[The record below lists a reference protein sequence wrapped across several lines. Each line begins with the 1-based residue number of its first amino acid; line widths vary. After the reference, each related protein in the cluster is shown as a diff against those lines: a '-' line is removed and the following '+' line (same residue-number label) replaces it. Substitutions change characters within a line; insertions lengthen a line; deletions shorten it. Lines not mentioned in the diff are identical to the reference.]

1 MKNLSS
7 KQLIPI
13 STGLLGII
21 FVYVGIFHLGFWDNK
36 PLPGFF
42 PIIISTVMVV
52 ASIAAFFQTLKEE
65 DKPNYNKSEL
75 SVILGALSIIAGT
88 FIVGLIP
95 MIILYILYWLKI
107 VEKAPWK
114 DTIII
119 MAIIMF
125 IVFGVFVSWLQIHFP
140 WGLLETFM

>member
-1 MKNLSS
+1 MKDLSS

-13 STGLLGII
+13 LTALLGAI
-21 FVYVGIFHLGFWDNK
+21 FIYVGIFHLGFWDKK

-42 PIIISTVMVV
+42 PIIIATVMVV

-65 DKPNYNKSEL
+65 DKPNYNKDEL
-75 SVILGALSIIAGT
+75 SVILGALTIIAGT

-107 VEKAPWK
+107 IEKAPWK
-114 DTIII
+114 DMMII

-125 IVFGVFVSWLQIHFP
+125 IVFGVFVSWLQIQFP
-140 WGLLETFM
+140 WGLFEMLM